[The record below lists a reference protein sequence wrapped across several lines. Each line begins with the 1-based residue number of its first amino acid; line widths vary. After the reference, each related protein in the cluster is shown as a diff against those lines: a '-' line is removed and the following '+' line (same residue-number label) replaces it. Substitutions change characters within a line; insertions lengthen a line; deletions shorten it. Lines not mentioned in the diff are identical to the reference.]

1 MPIYSGCSLF
11 MNGIE
16 IPDTISY
23 TPPEIRI
30 TKKAFKT
37 GAMNAPVPVDDGTE
51 LMSATYK
58 CAGAD
63 PLAFIMFGVVPGV
76 KARLMVRRTFRGRGE
91 LAGVTM
97 LEEEVEGFVESI
109 RPDDGGADG
118 RDTVGQLVT
127 VAASHYRVSAN
138 GIYPLLEI
146 NPILGL
152 RKIAGI
158 NVLAIPGSFLSLI
171 F

>member
-1 MPIYSGCSLF
+1 MPVYSGCSLF

-16 IPDTISY
+16 ITDPVSY

-30 TKKAFKT
+30 TKKSFKT

-51 LMSATYK
+51 LMSARYK

-63 PLAFIMFGVVPGV
+63 PLAFLMFGVVPGV
-76 KARLMVRRTFRGRGE
+76 KARMMVRRTFRGRGQ

-109 RPDDGGADG
+109 QPDEGGANG
-118 RDTVGQLVT
+118 RADVGQVVT
-127 VAASHYRVSAN
+127 VAATYYRISAN

-146 NPILGL
+146 NPVLGL
-152 RKIAGI
+152 RKIAGV
-158 NVLAIPGSFLSLI
+158 NVLAIPGNFLSLI
-171 F
+171 L